1 MAFIEY
7 EQQAAG
13 QLNYQIDLQDMD
25 YAKFA
30 DAAGGVGITAKTSE
44 EFKNALNRAYRVQ
57 NMPVLINAYVSD
69 DAPLP
74 GKIVGQEAKGY
85 MKFGSQYLKE
95 EKKIPELPP
104 LKDILRQ
111 FF

>member
-1 MAFIEY
+1 
-7 EQQAAG
+7 
-13 QLNYQIDLQDMD
+13 
-25 YAKFA
+25 
-30 DAAGGVGITAKTSE
+30 
-44 EFKNALNRAYRVQ
+44 FKNALNRAYRVQ

-69 DAPLP
+69 HAPLP
-74 GKIVGQEAKGY
+74 GKIVGQDAKGY